1 MQWNTARVYQMSR
14 LSVFDKKLHFLEE
27 GNAVGIVGLDFSKAF
42 DIGPH
47 GKSLVKLEK
56 MEISVR
62 NV

>member
-1 MQWNTARVYQMSR
+1 MSL
-14 LSVFDKKLHFLEE
+14 LSVFGKKLHFCEE

-42 DIGPH
+42 DTDPQ

>member
-1 MQWNTARVYQMSR
+1 MRP

-27 GNAVGIVGLDFSKAF
+27 GNAADVVGLDFSKAF
-42 DIGPH
+42 DIGPP

-56 MEISVR
+56 MEISVQ

>member
-1 MQWNTARVYQMSR
+1 MSP
-14 LSVFDKKLHFLEE
+14 LSVFDKRLHFLEE
-27 GNAVGIVGLDFSKAF
+27 GNAVDLVSLDFSKAF
-42 DIGPH
+42 DSGAH

>member
-1 MQWNTARVYQMSR
+1 MKYSNVYQMSP
-14 LSVFDKKLHFLEE
+14 LSIFDKKLHFLEE
-27 GNAVGIVGLDFSKAF
+27 GTAVDVVDLDFSKAF